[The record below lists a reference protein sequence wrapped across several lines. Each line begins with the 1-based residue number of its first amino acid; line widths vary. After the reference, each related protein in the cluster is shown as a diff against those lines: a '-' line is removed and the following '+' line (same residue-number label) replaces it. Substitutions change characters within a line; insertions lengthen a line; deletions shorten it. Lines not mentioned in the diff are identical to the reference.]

1 LLIEYK
7 KQVDLRCDYCT
18 SKLSDF
24 IDRQEHQPI
33 TFYEANR
40 MARIFGWIIK
50 GAAAKCPS
58 CA

>member
-7 KQVDLRCDYCT
+7 TQVDLRCDFCT

-24 IDRQEHQPI
+24 IDRQAQQPL
-33 TFYEANR
+33 TLFEANR
-40 MARIFGWIIK
+40 MARIFGWVIQ
-50 GAAAKCPS
+50 GAAAKCPT